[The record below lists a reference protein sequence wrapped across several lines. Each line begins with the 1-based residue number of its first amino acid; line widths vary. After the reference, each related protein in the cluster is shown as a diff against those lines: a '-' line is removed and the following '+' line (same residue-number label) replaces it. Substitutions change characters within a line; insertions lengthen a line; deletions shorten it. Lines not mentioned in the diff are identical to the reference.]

1 MAEGLGHRDGGIAGL
16 LELADG
22 EKTGPALEA
31 DLIRSGLRLRDVG
44 SKKFT
49 WRDLQVFVSEMPRE
63 CALFRA
69 MHPELYPWDNGNM
82 LLADIADGINWLVWA
97 KTKDG
102 QKNRKHPQPIPR
114 PGVEA
119 KQVKRTK
126 GQALPLDQFKAKL
139 NALRA
144 KVMVSTG
151 EEKVTRVRAPKEE
164 ESSK

>member
-22 EKTGPALEA
+22 KKTGPALEA

-126 GQALPLDQFKAKL
+126 GEAIPIDQFRQRL
-139 NALRA
+139 DELRA
-144 KVMVSTG
+144 RVRVST
-151 EEKVTRVRAPKEE
+151 KEE
-164 ESSK
+164 TVRRVSTRKETEEG